1 MTAADTLKHITY
13 LAQASK
19 ALWIT
24 EAAARQADNARDAGW
39 SHEDYL
45 AAVLVREVAARNASG
60 ARLRIRAAGLPAVK
74 TVADFDFDQQPTARA
89 PIQQLATGAWLA
101 EHRIIVLLG
110 PLGTGKAHLA
120 TALGVAAAHQGHRIR
135 FATATDWVS
144 RLTEAHSR
152 DGWQPNWPG
161 CVATS

>member
-1 MTAADTLKHITY
+1 MDGISLTEVLAAVAKGGPPAFIIAVFY
-13 LAQASK
+13 
-19 ALWIT
+19 
-24 EAAARQADNARDAGW
+24 G
-39 SHEDYL
+39 

-101 EHRIIVLLG
+101 EHRIIVLLE

-120 TALGVAAAHQGHRIR
+120 TALGVAAAHQGHPIR